1 MIADLLTASRGF
13 ALGASL
19 IIAIGAQN
27 AFVLRQGLLR
37 RHVFPVTVF
46 CAVSDAFLITLGAA
60 GFGSLVA
67 ASPILLAVVGLGG
80 AAFLA
85 TYGVHAFRRALR
97 PSALSP
103 LEASAA
109 PFLRTMIT
117 VAALTYL
124 NPHVYLDT
132 VMLLGGIAG
141 RYAVA
146 ERVWFAGG
154 AMAASFVWFLGLGY
168 GARLLAPV
176 FARPAAWR
184 VLDVIIGV
192 VMWSIALGLLI
203 DTGSRFL

>member
-1 MIADLLTASRGF
+1 
-13 ALGASL
+13 
-19 IIAIGAQN
+19 
-27 AFVLRQGLLR
+27 
-37 RHVFPVTVF
+37 
-46 CAVSDAFLITLGAA
+46 
-60 GFGSLVA
+60 
-67 ASPILLAVVGLGG
+67 
-80 AAFLA
+80 
-85 TYGVHAFRRALR
+85 
-97 PSALSP
+97 
-103 LEASAA
+103 
-109 PFLRTMIT
+109 MIT

-203 DTGSRFL
+203 DTASRFL